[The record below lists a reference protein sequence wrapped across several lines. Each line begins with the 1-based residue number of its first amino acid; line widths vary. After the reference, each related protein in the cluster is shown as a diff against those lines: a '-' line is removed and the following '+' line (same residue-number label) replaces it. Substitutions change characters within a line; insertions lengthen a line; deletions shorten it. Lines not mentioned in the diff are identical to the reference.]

1 LSQSAAPF
9 GIAGTSAFAIFLP
22 VAWLLHCG
30 GSRRTGERIMDPKL
44 AMLFMLFG
52 SIIGLSYL
60 NADNVARMKRRMIE
74 RRWRKSVPAVD
85 KI

>member
-1 LSQSAAPF
+1 
-9 GIAGTSAFAIFLP
+9 
-22 VAWLLHCG
+22 
-30 GSRRTGERIMDPKL
+30 MDPKL

-60 NADNVARMKRRMIE
+60 NGDHVGRMKRRMIK
-74 RRWRKSVPAVD
+74 RRWRKTEPVAD

>member
-1 LSQSAAPF
+1 
-9 GIAGTSAFAIFLP
+9 
-22 VAWLLHCG
+22 
-30 GSRRTGERIMDPKL
+30 MDPKL

-60 NADNVARMKRRMIE
+60 SADNVARMKRRMVE
-74 RRWRKSVPAVD
+74 RRWRKTVPVAD

>member
-1 LSQSAAPF
+1 
-9 GIAGTSAFAIFLP
+9 
-22 VAWLLHCG
+22 
-30 GSRRTGERIMDPKL
+30 MDPKL

-60 NADNVARMKRRMIE
+60 SADNVARMKRRMVE
-74 RRWRKSVPAVD
+74 RRWRKTVPAAD